1 MRVRDHSIRRA
12 GHAAALTAG
21 GAVAVA
27 GHHPGDFVR
36 IVLARPKTLGAHV
49 GSAATW
55 TRYLVETEPL
65 AAAAAGLAAV
75 GVAGLAGAELEDRY
89 RARATARA
97 VTDGGDAGNGENKE
111 DSK

>member
-1 MRVRDHSIRRA
+1 MRVRDRSVRRA
-12 GHAAALTAG
+12 GHAAALAAG

-36 IVLARPKTLGAHV
+36 IVVSRPDTLGAHL

-55 TRYLVETEPL
+55 LRYLAESEPL
-65 AAAAAGLAAV
+65 AAAAAGLAGV

-97 VTDGGDAGNGENKE
+97 VTDGGEGADDA
-111 DSK
+111 